1 MTPNKRKPPRYIL
14 AIVVLMMMPLLAY
27 PWVLSTTQS
36 EYRTLVAMYPVYVL
50 ATGFLSYQCYVSRR
64 ELFYILLFLLLMSHI
79 AIWWLP
85 HIM

>member
-1 MTPNKRKPPRYIL
+1 MTTNKRKPPRYIL

-50 ATGFLSYQCYVSRR
+50 ASGFCINGISRMWEIRTGVYCLYSLYVK
-64 ELFYILLFLLLMSHI
+64 E
-79 AIWWLP
+79 
-85 HIM
+85 